1 MELVMNFVD
10 VGRVLQKYSTN
21 EVNLNGRH
29 KCARNLASS
38 NRAEQIV
45 RWFDAFIITVQ

>member
-21 EVNLNGRH
+21 KVDISGKH
-29 KCARNLASS
+29 KGARNLASS